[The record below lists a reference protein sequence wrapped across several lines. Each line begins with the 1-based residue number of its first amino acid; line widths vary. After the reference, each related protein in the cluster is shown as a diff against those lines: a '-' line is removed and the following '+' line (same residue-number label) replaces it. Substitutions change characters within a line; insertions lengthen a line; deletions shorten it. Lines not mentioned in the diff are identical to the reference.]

1 MFRRNNQRPAA
12 CACVTSAL
20 LVAAITPAPAR
31 STAQQAQ
38 ASFADRVD
46 LGTVRVTV
54 ADARRVPVADLE
66 AGEFRLAVNG
76 RDEEITVF
84 LDESDAPLEVAVLLD
99 TSGSI
104 ERDVSEI
111 RPLMRQLLS
120 AFAPEDCVLML
131 PFHEEI
137 GPGYWNVDPES
148 FSETFVLGGST
159 RLYDAVLAGLAALGD
174 EGRDVTF
181 DRERHCGARRTSASR
196 ARRAVVVTTD
206 GQDTASGAAFGDVLA
221 ATWERQIPVV
231 ILAVGIGAG
240 NYPRLD
246 GDYQRRIWQASHDT
260 ARDLRELAAAGGGR
274 FISASKR
281 DHSGDFRDILTTLR
295 SSYLL
300 GYRLSEPSPPGTLAW
315 ADIEVTVTRPGATA
329 IAPEGVYVSGY
340 DPAAARQWIEEGRR
354 AFDAGDLR
362 TALELFDRAVVA
374 YRESARAHYY
384 KALASL
390 EGGDLASAAAAVQWA
405 SFLDPR
411 DPAIAALEDEVQR
424 ASSGGEAAM
433 ERTDLVGVW
442 IDSASHATIA
452 RQQMA
457 RRIARMVT
465 YRVSLMPGV
474 RVVPRPQVIDPP
486 NGLLVRI
493 RDIENNG
500 EIKAEL
506 ASSDTGISGMRRRW
520 FTLSAADVS
529 LQDRVE
535 PPQPS
540 ELTAAVDELVE
551 QLLSRR

>member
-1 MFRRNNQRPAA
+1 MFRRNNHHPAA
-12 CACVTSAL
+12 RACVTSAL
-20 LVAAITPAPAR
+20 LLAAATPAPAR
-31 STAQQAQ
+31 SSPQQAE

-54 ADARRVPVADLE
+54 ADARRAPIADLQ
-66 AGEFRLAVNG
+66 AGEFRLSVNG
-76 RDEEITVF
+76 RDEEVVVF
-84 LDESDAPLEVAVLLD
+84 LNESDAPLEVAVVLD

-111 RPLMRQLLS
+111 RPLMRELLA

-137 GPGYWNVDPES
+137 GPGYWNVDPRS

-181 DRERHCGARRTSASR
+181 DRERHCSARRTSAAR
-196 ARRAVVVTTD
+196 ARPAVVVITD
-206 GQDTASGAAFGDVLA
+206 GQDTASGAAFSDVLA

-231 ILAVGIGAG
+231 ILGVGIGAG

-274 FISASKR
+274 FIPASKQ
-281 DHSGDFRDILTTLR
+281 DHAGDFRDILTTLR

-300 GYRLSEPSPPGTLAW
+300 GYRWPEPPRPGTLTW
-315 ADIEVTVTRPGATA
+315 ADVEVTVTRPDATVT
-329 IAPEGVYVSGY
+329 APEGVYISGY
-340 DPAAARQWIEEGRR
+340 DPAGARQRIEEGRL
-354 AFDAGDLR
+354 AFDAGDFR
-362 TALELFDRAVVA
+362 AALERFDRAVVA
-374 YRESARAHYY
+374 YRESPRAHYY
-384 KALASL
+384 KALTSL
-390 EGGDLASAAAAVQWA
+390 ELGDLASAGAAVHWA
-405 SFLDPR
+405 TFLDPR
-411 DPAIAALEDEVQR
+411 DPAIAALADEIGW
-424 ASSGGEAAM
+424 ASNGGVAAM
-433 ERTDLVGVW
+433 ERTDPVAVW
-442 IDSASHATIA
+442 IDSASHSTIA
-452 RQQMA
+452 RQQVA

-465 YRVSLMPGV
+465 YRVSRSAGV

-493 RDIENNG
+493 RDIEANG

-506 ASSDTGISGMRRRW
+506 ASSNVGISGVSRRW

-535 PPQPS
+535 PPEPP